1 MVAWNGEIVTFNTN
15 DTAAKLAARG
25 REPHI
30 PKRKYFWELD
40 NEKFVNISKIGLS
53 YCSND
58 FKREY

>member
-1 MVAWNGEIVTFNTN
+1 MVAWNGEIVSFNTN
-15 DTAAKLAARG
+15 DTAAKLAD
-25 REPHI
+25 I

-40 NEKFVNISKIGLS
+40 NERFVNISKIGLS